1 MEAYSEEDLRKL
13 IASFREGLELYNKT
27 LSESLEDLRN
37 EPLEN
42 PHRELSK
49 LAQLLYAHATKIGI
63 AFRPPVSINAS
74 YEQLRETSSKL
85 LLIVGLVAQFEPRAW
100 SQLYHDEV
108 VSQVREVISAFIT
121 LLDELEQLDF
131 KDDSSENS
139 EGRLISVGKVWDSCK
154 SLEELMSL
162 GNIGLLSKQ
171 IKLSIGIVEDAS
183 SELSEWLLDP
193 YVETD
198 ILIGQDKEGED
209 DDDDDEVSHDTLE
222 FANQWITKVKML
234 KLLLSS
240 LAKSLPTKVADGSL
254 LDQFNKEQKSLS
266 ANVDDLVCDIFLNQ
280 DKEQLDQN
288 AQRVQDQSKL
298 LIKLVRDLNKGDDK
312 KTMWLDLWL
321 EKFQH

>member
-42 PHRELSK
+42 PNRELSK

>member
-13 IASFREGLELYNKT
+13 IASFHEGLELYNKT
-27 LSESLEDLRN
+27 LSESLEDVRN

-42 PHRELSK
+42 PNSELSK

-254 LDQFNKEQKSLS
+254 LDRFNKEQKSLS

>member
-1 MEAYSEEDLRKL
+1 
-13 IASFREGLELYNKT
+13 
-27 LSESLEDLRN
+27 
-37 EPLEN
+37 
-42 PHRELSK
+42 
-49 LAQLLYAHATKIGI
+49 
-63 AFRPPVSINAS
+63 
-74 YEQLRETSSKL
+74 
-85 LLIVGLVAQFEPRAW
+85 
-100 SQLYHDEV
+100 
-108 VSQVREVISAFIT
+108 
-121 LLDELEQLDF
+121 
-131 KDDSSENS
+131 
-139 EGRLISVGKVWDSCK
+139 
-154 SLEELMSL
+154 MSL